1 MPNADNDFSFEY
13 KYMPSPDAEERLAEA
28 WDIIFAL
35 ILEDYEN
42 DIREAKELEA
52 KPCSTQSA

>member
-1 MPNADNDFSFEY
+1 MSNETNDFSFEY
-13 KYMPSPDAEERLAEA
+13 EYTPCPDAEEKLAEA

-42 DIREAKELEA
+42 DIREAKKMETE
-52 KPCSTQSA
+52 K

>member
-1 MPNADNDFSFEY
+1 MNSDFVFEY
-13 KYMPSPDAEERLAEA
+13 IYEPSPEAEKALAEA

-42 DIREAKELEA
+42 ELRENQNLEVEE
-52 KPCSTQSA
+52 C

>member
-1 MPNADNDFSFEY
+1 MSTADNDFSFEY
-13 KYMPSPDAEERLAEA
+13 EYIPSPDAEERLAEA

-42 DIREAKELEA
+42 EKREENERINSN
-52 KPCSTQSA
+52 CQGE

>member
-1 MPNADNDFSFEY
+1 MKTDSDFVFEY
-13 KYMPSPDAEERLAEA
+13 TYEPSPEAEQALAEA

-42 DIREAKELEA
+42 ELREIEA
-52 KPCSTQSA
+52 SEDTEW

>member
-1 MPNADNDFSFEY
+1 MSNADNDFSFEY
-13 KYMPSPDAEERLAEA
+13 EYIPSPDAEERLAEA

-42 DIREAKELEA
+42 DIREAKKMETE
-52 KPCSTQSA
+52 K

>member
-1 MPNADNDFSFEY
+1 MISSDFVFEY
-13 KYMPSPDAEERLAEA
+13 EYIPSPDAEQALAEA

-42 DIREAKELEA
+42 EPRENQNLEDEE
-52 KPCSTQSA
+52 